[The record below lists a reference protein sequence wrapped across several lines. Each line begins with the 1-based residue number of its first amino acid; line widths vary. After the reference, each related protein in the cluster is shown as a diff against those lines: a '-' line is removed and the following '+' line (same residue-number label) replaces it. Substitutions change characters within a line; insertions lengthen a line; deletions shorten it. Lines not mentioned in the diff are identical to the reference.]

1 MGLGRGAADRA
12 RHAVRGAAVTLP
24 RRTPLKRGT
33 TELKRTPLPKRT
45 KRLSYRSKRREEE
58 QAERFVVR
66 QHVFARDHW
75 RCQMPNVL
83 ARHGRDRDTAGQCMG
98 ELTFHHV
105 RKASGGGAYT
115 AENGLSL
122 CATHNTFVEDHP
134 MLATELGLVRRA

>member
-1 MGLGRGAADRA
+1 M
-12 RHAVRGAAVTLP
+12 TLP

-83 ARHGRDRDTAGQCMG
+83 ARHGQDRNAAGGCMG
-98 ELTFHHV
+98 ELSVHHLH
-105 RKASGGGAYT
+105 KEGQGGAYT
-115 AENGLSL
+115 ADNLLSL
-122 CATHNTFVEDHP
+122 CIAHNGWVEDHP
-134 MLATELGLVRRA
+134 MHATELGLVRRA